1 MIKYNK
7 GVINMIEE
15 IKKYDP
21 DFTENGFKTFID
33 NVFIQI
39 HLAIMTKDIKKIKH
53 FVSDEIYKKIEDKV
67 KYLSQNHLIQMYDE
81 INVKETRIL
90 SSEITEDKIN
100 IKVNIISRYMDYF
113 LDEDGNFKSGNN
125 TSRIMRDNYI
135 TFTKKLNA
143 KDLGNV
149 KKCQNCGASLEI
161 NASGLCPYCRSTFD
175 LERGGYIIT
184 SLEVM

>member
-53 FVSDEIYKKIEDKV
+53 FVSD
-67 KYLSQNHLIQMYDE
+67 
-81 INVKETRIL
+81 
-90 SSEITEDKIN
+90 
-100 IKVNIISRYMDYF
+100 
-113 LDEDGNFKSGNN
+113 
-125 TSRIMRDNYI
+125 
-135 TFTKKLNA
+135 
-143 KDLGNV
+143 
-149 KKCQNCGASLEI
+149 
-161 NASGLCPYCRSTFD
+161 
-175 LERGGYIIT
+175 
-184 SLEVM
+184 